1 MHYTI
6 ELEQETDGRTLA
18 EVLEL
23 PGVMVYGN
31 TPKQAIA
38 RVQALTLRV
47 IADKLEHSETN
58 F

>member
-1 MHYTI
+1 MRYTI

>member
-1 MHYTI
+1 MRYTI

-47 IADKLEHSETN
+47 IANKLEHSETN